1 MSVLHTDNTVTDSFK
16 ETERDFIYHQLGLS
30 SLTWTMWAAIAV
42 MIGVVYCLVKRY
54 ETPLVLLSS
63 ALIRRLV

>member
-1 MSVLHTDNTVTDSFK
+1 MLHTDNTVTDSSK
-16 ETERDFIYHQLGLS
+16 ETERDFIYHKLGLS

-63 ALIRRLV
+63 VLIRRLV

>member
-1 MSVLHTDNTVTDSFK
+1 
-16 ETERDFIYHQLGLS
+16 
-30 SLTWTMWAAIAV
+30 MWAATAV
-42 MIGVVYCLVKRY
+42 IIDLVYCLVKRY

>member
-1 MSVLHTDNTVTDSFK
+1 MLHTDNTVTDSSK
-16 ETERDFIYHQLGLS
+16 ESERDFIYHQLGLS
-30 SLTWTMWAAIAV
+30 SLTWTMWAATAV
-42 MIGVVYCLVKRY
+42 IIDLVYCLVKRY